1 MRVTKMLIG
10 LMLVLCVAC
19 DKSERETPSGL
30 KYKLVKEGTGAPAKV
45 GEVLVFNFV
54 FKDSNDSVWR
64 NTYEGDF
71 PPYIVMPDTAGSKQE
86 DGMTQMLRALK
97 PGDSAIVNIHIKDF
111 FKDIVRQPIP
121 PQFDSTLTFTY
132 QIKAEK
138 IMNRDSFQIEMRNL
152 EMAKTKEQWAKDSVA
167 IENYLAKNNIKAQR
181 TESGVYYAI
190 TQPGKGENG
199 KTGQY
204 ASVNYTGYTLEGKYF
219 DTSVKEVAM
228 KNGLYN
234 AEREKYLPYAPYE
247 VTIDRSGVIK
257 GWHEALKVLN
267 KGAKATIFV
276 PSALAYGPQRR
287 GEVIKENEVLA
298 FDLEVVDLKNEK
310 PEAPANKPGSG
321 KGDKRGFKK

>member
-30 KYKLVKEGTGAPAKV
+30 KYKLVKEGKGVPAKA
-45 GEVLVFNFV
+45 GEVLVFNFI
-54 FKDSNDSVWR
+54 FKDSKDSVWR
-64 NTYEGDF
+64 NTYEGEF
-71 PPYIVMPDTAGSKQE
+71 PPYIIMPDTAGSKQE

-97 PGDSAIVNIHIKDF
+97 PGDSAIVNIHIKEF
-111 FKDIVRQPIP
+111 FKKIVRQPMP

-138 IMNRDSFQIEMRNL
+138 ITSRDSFEVEMRNL
-152 EMAKTKEQWAKDSVA
+152 ETAKRKEQWAKDSVA

-181 TESGVYYAI
+181 TESGVWYVI
-190 TQPGKGENG
+190 TQPGKGANG
-199 KTGQY
+199 QPGQF

-219 DTSVKEVAM
+219 DTSVKDMAV
-228 KNGLYN
+228 KTGLYN
-234 AEREKYLPYAPYE
+234 AEREKYMPYAPYE
-247 VTIDRSGVIK
+247 VTIDRSSVIK

-287 GEVIKENEVLA
+287 SEVIKENEVLA
-298 FDLEVVDLKNEK
+298 FDLEVVNLTNEK
-310 PEAPANKPGSG
+310 PEVPNQKKG
-321 KGDKRGFKK
+321 KK

>member
-30 KYKLVKEGTGAPAKV
+30 KYKLVKEGKGVPAKA
-45 GEVLVFNFV
+45 GEVLVFNFI
-54 FKDSNDSVWR
+54 FKDSKDSVWR
-64 NTYEGDF
+64 NTYEGEF
-71 PPYIVMPDTAGSKQE
+71 PPYIIMPDTAGSKQE

-97 PGDSAIVNIHIKDF
+97 PGDSAIVNIHIKEF
-111 FKDIVRQPIP
+111 FKKIVRQPMP

-138 IMNRDSFQIEMRNL
+138 ITSRDSFEVEMRNL
-152 EMAKTKEQWAKDSVA
+152 ETAKRKEQWAKDSVA

-181 TESGVYYAI
+181 TESGVWYVI
-190 TQPGKGENG
+190 TQPGKGANG
-199 KTGQY
+199 QPGQF

-219 DTSVKEVAM
+219 DTSVKDMAV
-228 KNGLYN
+228 KTGLYN
-234 AEREKYLPYAPYE
+234 AEQEKYRPYAPYE
-247 VTIDRSGVIK
+247 VTIDRSSVIK

-287 GEVIKENEVLA
+287 SEVIKENEVLA
-298 FDLEVVDLKNEK
+298 FDLEVVNLTDEK
-310 PEAPANKPGSG
+310 PEVPNQKKG
-321 KGDKRGFKK
+321 KK

>member
-10 LMLVLCVAC
+10 LMLILCVAC

-30 KYKLVKEGTGAPAKV
+30 KYTLAKEGSGSPAKV
-45 GEVLVFNFV
+45 GDVLLFNFV
-54 FKDSNDSVWR
+54 FKDSKDSVWR
-64 NTYEGDF
+64 NTYEADF
-71 PPYIVMPDTAGSKQE
+71 PTYLVMPDTAGVKQE

-121 PQFDSTLTFTY
+121 VQFDSTLTFTY

-138 IMNRDSFQIEMRNL
+138 IMTRDSFMTYQQDFYQKKQKL
-152 EMAKTKEQWAKDSVA
+152 QWAKDSVA

-181 TESGVYYAI
+181 TESGVYYLI
-190 TQPGKGENG
+190 TQPGRGENG

-219 DTSVKEVAM
+219 DTSVKEVAI
-228 KNGLYN
+228 KTGLYN
-234 AEREKYLPYAPYE
+234 AEREQYLPYAPYD
-247 VTIDRSGVIK
+247 VTIDRSSVIK

-276 PSALAYGPQRR
+276 PSDLAYGPQRKS
-287 GEVIKENEVLA
+287 EIIKENEVLA
-298 FDLEVVDLKNEK
+298 FDLEVVELLNEK
-310 PEAPANKPGSG
+310 PVSG
-321 KGDKRGFKK
+321 NQKKGKK

>member
-30 KYKLVKEGTGAPAKV
+30 KYKLVKEGKGVPAKA
-45 GEVLVFNFV
+45 GEVLVFNFI
-54 FKDSNDSVWR
+54 FKDSKDSVWR
-64 NTYEGDF
+64 NTYEGEF
-71 PPYIVMPDTAGSKQE
+71 PPYIIMPDTAGSKQE

-97 PGDSAIVNIHIKDF
+97 PGDSAIVNIHIKEF
-111 FKDIVRQPIP
+111 FKKIVRQPMP

-138 IMNRDSFQIEMRNL
+138 ITSRDSFEVEMRNL
-152 EMAKTKEQWAKDSVA
+152 ETAKRKEQWAKDSVA
-167 IENYLAKNNIKAQR
+167 IENYLAKSNIKAQR
-181 TESGVYYAI
+181 TESGVWYVI
-190 TQPGKGENG
+190 TQPGKGANG
-199 KTGQY
+199 QPGQF

-219 DTSVKEVAM
+219 DTSVKDMAV
-228 KNGLYN
+228 KTGLYN
-234 AEREKYLPYAPYE
+234 AEREKYMPYAPYE
-247 VTIDRSGVIK
+247 VTIDRSSVIK

-287 GEVIKENEVLA
+287 SEVIKENEVLA
-298 FDLEVVDLKNEK
+298 FDLEVVNLTDEK
-310 PEAPANKPGSG
+310 PEVPNQKKG
-321 KGDKRGFKK
+321 KK

>member
-30 KYKLVKEGTGAPAKV
+30 KYKLVKEGKGVPAKA
-45 GEVLVFNFV
+45 GEVLVFNFI
-54 FKDSNDSVWR
+54 FKDSKDSVWR
-64 NTYEGDF
+64 NTYEGEF
-71 PPYIVMPDTAGSKQE
+71 PPYIIMPDTAGSKQE

-97 PGDSAIVNIHIKDF
+97 PGDSAIVNIHIKEF
-111 FKDIVRQPIP
+111 FKKIVRQPMP

-138 IMNRDSFQIEMRNL
+138 ITSRDSFEVEMRNL
-152 EMAKTKEQWAKDSVA
+152 ETAKRKEQWAKDSVA

-181 TESGVYYAI
+181 TESGVWYVI
-190 TQPGKGENG
+190 TQPGKGANG
-199 KTGQY
+199 QPGQF

-219 DTSVKEVAM
+219 DTSVKDMAV
-228 KNGLYN
+228 KTGLYN
-234 AEREKYLPYAPYE
+234 AEREKYMPYAPYE
-247 VTIDRSGVIK
+247 VTIDRSSVIK

-287 GEVIKENEVLA
+287 SEVIKENEVLA
-298 FDLEVVDLKNEK
+298 FDLEVVNLTDEK
-310 PEAPANKPGSG
+310 PEVPNQKKG
-321 KGDKRGFKK
+321 KK

>member
-54 FKDSNDSVWR
+54 FKDSKDSVWR